1 MFCNSNFMRED
12 DKNGSCARWSVGVVN
27 DEKLYNF
34 FMKKK
39 IIKLKVREN

>member
-27 DEKLYNF
+27 DEKLYTHTGQNV
-34 FMKKK
+34 
-39 IIKLKVREN
+39 LK